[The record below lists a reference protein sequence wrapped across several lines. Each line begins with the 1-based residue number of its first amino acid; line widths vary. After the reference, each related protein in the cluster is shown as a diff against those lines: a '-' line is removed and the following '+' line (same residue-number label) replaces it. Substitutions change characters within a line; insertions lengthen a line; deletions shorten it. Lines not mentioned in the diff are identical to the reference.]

1 MTLRPVVVGNAE
13 PFRDALVTLL
23 LELDDKLEVVGWA
36 QDQEEAVQLASRA
49 FPDVALVSV
58 ETEPF
63 GGVRATREILDA
75 NPTCRV
81 IVFGARADVDA
92 VEWAW
97 SAGAAGYVT
106 LDAFSIDLLALAL
119 SAEETRLST
128 RASFSAAA
136 LP

>member
-1 MTLRPVVVGNAE
+1 MTLRAIVVGDAE
-13 PFRDALVTLL
+13 HFREALVTLL
-23 LELDDKLEVVGWA
+23 LELEEKLEVVGWA
-36 QDQEEAVQLASRA
+36 QDQEEAVQLASLCC
-49 FPDVALVSV
+49 PDIALVSAQ
-58 ETEPF
+58 TEPVD
-63 GGVRATREILDA
+63 GVQATREILDT
-75 NPTCRV
+75 NPSCRV
-81 IVFGARADVDA
+81 IVFGERADIDA

-119 SAEETRLST
+119 SAEETRLSA

>member
-1 MTLRPVVVGNAE
+1 MTLRAIVVGNAE

-23 LELDDKLEVVGWA
+23 LELDDKLDVVGWA
-36 QDQEEAVQLASRA
+36 RDQEEAVQLATLA
-49 FPDVALVSV
+49 FPDVALVCA
-58 ETEPF
+58 ETEPV
-63 GGVRATREILDA
+63 GGVQGTREILEA
-75 NPTCRV
+75 NPSCRV
-81 IVFGARADVDA
+81 IVFGERADIDA

-119 SAEETRLST
+119 SAEETRLSA